1 MRFSVDPRK
10 EARNRSKHGLDFSF
24 AEAVFADPMH
34 AVVFDRFDRFE
45 GDEERWHCIGA
56 ATGSFRALLVV
67 HCYPDP
73 DDPDMIRIIG
83 LRQATARERRRYE
96 DDC

>member
-1 MRFSVDPRK
+1 MRFTADPRK

-34 AVVFDRFDRFE
+34 AVVFDRFE
-45 GDEERWHCIGA
+45 NGEERWHCIGTVA
-56 ATGSFRALLVV
+56 GGFRVLLVV

-73 DDPDMIRIIG
+73 DDPDLIRVIG
-83 LRQATARERRRYE
+83 LRQATAHERRRYE
-96 DDC
+96 DDE